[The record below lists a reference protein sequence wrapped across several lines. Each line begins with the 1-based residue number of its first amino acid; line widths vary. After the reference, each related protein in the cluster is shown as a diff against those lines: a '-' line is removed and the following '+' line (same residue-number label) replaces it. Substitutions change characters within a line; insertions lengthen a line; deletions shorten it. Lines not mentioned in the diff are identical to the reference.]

1 MPWLISTLCVNEYA
15 PPFSLFNQSD
25 QGHMDPLAFLIGDDH
40 DVGGGDVGDEKD
52 HHCGNSEGNLLIVY
66 LRSWVEEF

>member
-1 MPWLISTLCVNEYA
+1 
-15 PPFSLFNQSD
+15 
-25 QGHMDPLAFLIGDDH
+25 MDPLAFLIGDDDDDD
-40 DVGGGDVGDEKD
+40 DVGGGDVGDDND